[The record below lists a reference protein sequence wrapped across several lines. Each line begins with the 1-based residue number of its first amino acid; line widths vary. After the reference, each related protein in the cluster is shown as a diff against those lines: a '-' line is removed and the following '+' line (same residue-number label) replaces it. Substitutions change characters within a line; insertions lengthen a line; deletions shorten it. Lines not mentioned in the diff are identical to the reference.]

1 MPTVNTKV
9 KFPDDIMSCHMTWPR
24 NLPSC
29 LTEIWHTWLGICHV
43 LTHALRCKHRWN
55 NINKRKKLWYN
66 ILLYIHPT
74 PPPLYLCYLHS
85 FLNAEWS
92 EDFRAPPLLRTD
104 AAPHNTLWKKKNQ
117 PDFSFFFYFL
127 LETSMKPTHKG
138 KQNDK
143 FSHLLMD
150 CKQKFQSYSN
160 FAINFFFTLCILFQ
174 SHFFTRLMILFY

>member
-1 MPTVNTKV
+1 MQNDLK
-9 KFPDDIMSCHMTWPR
+9 ISE
-24 NLPSC
+24 L
-29 LTEIWHTWLGICHV
+29 
-43 LTHALRCKHRWN
+43 
-55 NINKRKKLWYN
+55 
-66 ILLYIHPT
+66 
-74 PPPLYLCYLHS
+74 PLYLELMLLHIIHY
-85 FLNAEWS
+85 E
-92 EDFRAPPLLRTD
+92 
-104 AAPHNTLWKKKNQ
+104 KKKNQ
-117 PDFSFFFYFL
+117 PDFSFFFFFL